1 MNRTIML
8 LSATISLGIAT
19 QSSANQT
26 SNPMGIALGN
36 LLVGDYG
43 DQGKVTAAF
52 DPDGTVALTFP
63 DGTSAKEEWIADDDY
78 FCMIRKPGDD
88 GKMSYRCERNMIAG
102 KKIGQRWQQVDS
114 EGLPVTISI
123 QPRPR

>member
-1 MNRTIML
+1 MKRATL
-8 LSATISLGIAT
+8 LLAATISLGIAA
-19 QSSANQT
+19 QSSAKQT
-26 SNPMGIALGN
+26 SSPMGIALGN

-63 DGTSAKEEWIADDDY
+63 DGTSAKEYWIADDNY

-102 KKIGQRWQQVDS
+102 KKIGQSWQQIDS

-123 QPRPR
+123 QFRPR

>member
-1 MNRTIML
+1 
-8 LSATISLGIAT
+8 
-19 QSSANQT
+19 
-26 SNPMGIALGN
+26 MGIALGN

-52 DPDGTVALTFP
+52 DRDGTVALTFP
-63 DGTSAKEEWIADDDY
+63 DGTSAKQDWIADDNY
-78 FCMIRKPGDD
+78 FCMIRKPVDD
-88 GKMSYRCERNMIAG
+88 GKMTYRCERNMIAG
-102 KKIGQRWQQVDS
+102 KKIGQSWQQVDS